1 MTKAK
6 TSSPLTRNQRKKM
19 SEVPSEVKLRKILP
33 EVPRDESERGELLE
47 DLQVL
52 GCSGFLEKPWGFKD
66 DKIVRELLDGVSN
79 EFENSIRAQP
89 VKWTEE
95 TWREVYRF
103 SKGGVGLAGRKDEFV
118 KGCFKEL
125 PNPKDGYDRG
135 LQGSPTQATAG
146 VLDPHRLSGKAKPDY
161 SYVGKH
167 HLRSTE
173 RKPEGELGA
182 CNDEPHRPACR
193 ARG

>member
-33 EVPRDESERGELLE
+33 EVPRDESERAELLE

-89 VKWTEE
+89 VK
-95 TWREVYRF
+95 
-103 SKGGVGLAGRKDEFV
+103 
-118 KGCFKEL
+118 
-125 PNPKDGYDRG
+125 
-135 LQGSPTQATAG
+135 
-146 VLDPHRLSGKAKPDY
+146 
-161 SYVGKH
+161 
-167 HLRSTE
+167 
-173 RKPEGELGA
+173 
-182 CNDEPHRPACR
+182 
-193 ARG
+193 